1 MAGFLIITCSPLRG
15 RFKGTD
21 RAVYTVEP
29 CGQGNIYILPCGWGN
44 IYIALWSI
52 TEEMFFKEI
61 AFLRSSGQLV
71 Q

>member
-1 MAGFLIITCSPLRG
+1 MGALCIPVLTHVCSPLRG

-29 CGQGNIYILPCGWGN
+29 CGQGN